1 MTRPLILH
9 IAPTPFFADRGCH
22 IRIAGIVKC
31 LSELG
36 YENQVCT
43 YHHGRDIDAVTTH
56 RISPIKA
63 YTQTEAG
70 PNKYKLWADLKLLW
84 LCLCVTWK
92 AKPQS
97 IHAHLHEGLLIGLIV
112 KILLFWRRLPLVAD
126 MQGSLTGEL
135 QSHGSFKKWPVL
147 KWPIWLIEKC
157 LMFFPNHIFCS
168 SEQSLHQIKSVFKV
182 PEQRISLAQDG
193 ADSFDNIDS
202 SKSDLLRAELQLPA
216 DKIIVLY
223 SGALLQS
230 KGLDVLTQLI
240 KSVAAHADR
249 LHFLII
255 GYPKDNIIPFLE
267 QHNLTA
273 LCTLTGQV
281 KFETLSNYLM
291 LADIAIDPK
300 QSDAGEGSGKMLNYL
315 AAGLPIIAF
324 NHRNNKAFINE
335 AIPLANNQEALT
347 ELLINYLNMP
357 ELRKKH
363 GENNLQHF
371 LSHYSWQVTKQQ
383 LLNFYTLQSK

>member
-1 MTRPLILH
+1 MTQPLILH

-22 IRIAGIVKC
+22 IRIAGIVRC
-31 LSELG
+31 LAELG

-43 YHHGRDIDAVTTH
+43 YHHGRDIDDVKTH

-84 LCLCVTWK
+84 LCLVITWK
-92 AKPQS
+92 EKPQS
-97 IHAHLHEGLLIGLIV
+97 IHAHLHEGLLIGLIIKV
-112 KILLFWRRLPLVAD
+112 LLFWRKLPLVAD

-135 QSHGSFKKWPVL
+135 ATHGTFKKLPFL

-157 LMFFPNHIFCS
+157 LMLCPNHIFCS
-168 SEQSLHQIKSVFKV
+168 SKQSLHTIKTIFKV
-182 PEQRISLAQDG
+182 SDKRISLAQDG
-193 ADSFDNIDS
+193 ADIVNSDNS
-202 SKSDLLRAELQLPA
+202 EVLRAELDIPTNKA
-216 DKIIVLY
+216 IALY

-240 KSVAAHADR
+240 KASQAYADK

-255 GYPKDNIIPFLE
+255 GYPKENISPFLA
-267 QHNLTA
+267 QHNLSTF
-273 LCTLTGQV
+273 CTLTGQV
-281 KFETLSNYLM
+281 EFNTLPDYLM

-300 QSDAGEGSGKMLNYL
+300 QPEGGEGSGKMLNYL
-315 AAGLPIIAF
+315 AAGLPVIAF
-324 NHRNNKAFINE
+324 NSLNNRAFINE
-335 AIPLANNQEALT
+335 SIPLAENQAQLT
-347 ELLINYLNMP
+347 ELLINYLETP

-363 GENNLQHF
+363 GAVNLQHF
-371 LSHYSWQVTKQQ
+371 ISNHSWQVTQQQ
-383 LLNFYTLQSK
+383 LTCFYNY